1 MSGSTNSRL
10 AGVIALTLDGETWS
24 VQGDAEYSP
33 SLVKRSTL
41 VGQSGVDGYSEMPGV
56 PYFAANFRISASQ
69 PIASLNAKV
78 NSVLVAQLANGATL
92 FGQPMWQVGDD
103 LPVNT
108 QEGTV
113 HVRFEGP
120 SLIEDMA

>member
-10 AGVIALTLDGETWS
+10 AGVIALTIDGQTWS
-24 VQGDAEYSP
+24 VQGEAEYSP
-33 SLVKRSTL
+33 SLVKRTTL

-56 PYFAANFRISASQ
+56 PFFSATLRISADT
-69 PIASLNAKV
+69 PIAALNAKV
-78 NSVLVAQLANGATL
+78 NSTIVAQLANGATL
-92 FGQPMWQVGDD
+92 FGFPMWQVGDD
-103 LPVNT
+103 LVVNT

-113 HVRFEGP
+113 PVRFEGP